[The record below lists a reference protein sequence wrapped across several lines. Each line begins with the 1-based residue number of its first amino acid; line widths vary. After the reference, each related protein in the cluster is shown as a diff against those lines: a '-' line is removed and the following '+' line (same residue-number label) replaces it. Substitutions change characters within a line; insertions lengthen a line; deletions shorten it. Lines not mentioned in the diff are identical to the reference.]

1 MRASQ
6 ARDPGPNPGRGILGL
21 IRVRGFLSLFRVV
34 EPVEALIPVSK
45 KDGGGSTVIAVL
57 SLSSSRAG
65 LRWIVLILMFT

>member
-45 KDGGGSTVIAVL
+45 KDGGGARL
-57 SLSSSRAG
+57 
-65 LRWIVLILMFT
+65 